1 MSTSM
6 STRMS
11 TSTSTTNERTTLI
24 LGGTG
29 KTGRRVAARL
39 EARGQRVKVSS
50 RSGAPPFDWK
60 APETWEPVLR
70 GAHAMYVAYHPDL
83 AVPGA
88 ADDVERLAKTAV
100 ALGVRRIVLLSG
112 RGEEGVLPGER
123 AVRESGAEWT
133 ILRAAWFCQ
142 NFSEGWLLPAVQGG
156 ELAFPAGEVA
166 EPFVD
171 CDDLAEIAARALAEP
186 GHAGQIY
193 ELTGPRL
200 LTFGQAVSAIAQAS
214 GRAVSYVPVT
224 GDAYA
229 SALGE
234 HLPPEQVRFM
244 IELFAE
250 VLDGH
255 NAYVTDD
262 VARVLGRAP
271 RDFAEFARDAAQ
283 SGCWDVSGAGR
294 SGR

>member
-6 STRMS
+6 SSSIR
-11 TSTSTTNERTTLI
+11 TTNESTTTI

-39 EARGQRVKVSS
+39 EARGHRVKVAS
-50 RSGAPPFDWK
+50 RSSAAPFDWK
-60 APETWEPVLR
+60 APETWEPVLC
-70 GAHAMYVAYHPDL
+70 GARAIYVAYHPDL

-88 ADDVERLAKTAV
+88 ADDVGRLAKTAV

-112 RGEEGVLPGER
+112 RGEQGVLPSER

-156 ELAFPAGEVA
+156 ELAFPAGDVA

-171 CDDLAEIAARALAEP
+171 CDDLAEVAARALTEP

-200 LTFGQAVSAIAQAS
+200 LTFGQAVSEIARAS
-214 GRAVSYVPVT
+214 GHAVGYVPVSS
-224 GDAYA
+224 DAYA

-255 NAYVTDD
+255 NAYVTDG
-262 VARVLGRAP
+262 VARVLGRPP
-271 RDFAEFARDAAQ
+271 RDFAEFARDAAR
-283 SGCWDVSGAGR
+283 SGCWGVSAAGR
-294 SGR
+294 SAR